1 MEQKSFVK
9 RIVLYTSILLFM
21 LMVLLVGFS
30 VYSLR
35 SSQKESLKYGEN
47 LLDVYCGNLEKWVS
61 GMDTLMKNVIFKT
74 QELSLLKSQDEA
86 VRLYASLD
94 LKQYM
99 KELLTYNECADA
111 ILISDEAYDVNLNY
125 QYAKSSMPYSQVLLL
140 RERIKEY
147 LDEEFFETEW
157 EFQSA
162 GGVEYLCKIHVYNH
176 QAIGVFVQKDRLM
189 GQVFNEELDG
199 LSFLLTDKER
209 TVRAAAGAWEQ
220 DLYGEVLG
228 ESIEADKWT
237 FMKSIG
243 DTGLS
248 MAAYMDKLG
257 AAWKIQGSLLVF
269 IIMIL
274 SIVVLSA
281 FLFRYLKR
289 EVLVP
294 MTHLMGTME
303 KIEKGDYGCRVEENC
318 HNREFASLK
327 ENFNRLM
334 DEIIGLKIQKY
345 EKQLSLQET
354 ELRCIR
360 LQLKPHFFLNA
371 LTTISS
377 LCGQGKTRQAQDYIQ
392 AFCGNIRY
400 MFRSGFHTVPMKEE
414 IRHVENYFEMQEMK
428 YPECIFYFINVP
440 EELEDWKI
448 PQMLIHT
455 FVENEYKYAVNVEST
470 LTILITASRTEKDG
484 EEYLLLEMED
494 DGPGYPEEVLEWMEG
509 ENPQPAGD
517 GSRVGLSSICRMM
530 GLMYDK
536 KKLVSIEN
544 VEPHGC
550 RNSIL
555 IPKEPVNEMSGRG
568 GAYECTDSRR

>member
-1 MEQKSFVK
+1 MPENWIARCEAHTSEKGEIMEQKSFVK
-9 RIVLYTSILLFM
+9 RIVLYTSALLFM

-47 LLDVYCGNLEKWVS
+47 LLDVYCGNLEKWVL
-61 GMDTLMKNVIFKT
+61 GMDTLMKNVIVKT

-86 VRLYASLD
+86 VRLYAALD

-125 QYAKSSMPYSQVLLL
+125 QYAKSYMPYAQVLLL

-147 LDEEFFETEW
+147 LDKDFFETEW

-199 LSFLLTDKER
+199 LSFLLADTEGR
-209 TVRAAAGAWEQ
+209 VRAAAGAWGT

-228 ESIEADKWT
+228 ESAGTDLYGEVLGESAEADKWT

-248 MAAYMDKLG
+248 MAAYMDKSG

-281 FLFRYLKR
+281 FLLRYLKR

-294 MTHLMGTME
+294 MTHLMGTMK

-371 LTTISS
+371 LTTI
-377 LCGQGKTRQAQDYIQ
+377 LQRKR
-392 AFCGNIRY
+392 
-400 MFRSGFHTVPMKEE
+400 P
-414 IRHVENYFEMQEMK
+414 
-428 YPECIFYFINVP
+428 
-440 EELEDWKI
+440 
-448 PQMLIHT
+448 
-455 FVENEYKYAVNVEST
+455 
-470 LTILITASRTEKDG
+470 
-484 EEYLLLEMED
+484 
-494 DGPGYPEEVLEWMEG
+494 
-509 ENPQPAGD
+509 
-517 GSRVGLSSICRMM
+517 
-530 GLMYDK
+530 
-536 KKLVSIEN
+536 
-544 VEPHGC
+544 
-550 RNSIL
+550 
-555 IPKEPVNEMSGRG
+555 
-568 GAYECTDSRR
+568 

>member
-1 MEQKSFVK
+1 MKQKSFVK

-35 SSQKESLKYGEN
+35 SSQKESRKYGEN
-47 LLDVYCGNLEKWVS
+47 LLDVYCGNLEKWIS

-74 QELSLLKSQDEA
+74 QELSLLKSQNEA

-111 ILISDEAYDVNLNY
+111 ILISDEAYDINLNY
-125 QYAKSSMPYSQVLLL
+125 QYAKSSMPYSQVLLV
-140 RERIKEY
+140 RERIKDY
-147 LDEEFFETEW
+147 LDEEFFETDW
-157 EFQSA
+157 EFQNI
-162 GGVEYLCKIHVYNH
+162 GGVEYLYKVHVYNH
-176 QAIGVFVQKDRLM
+176 QAIGVFVQKQRLM
-189 GQVFNEELDG
+189 DQVFNEELDG
-199 LSFLLTDKER
+199 LSFLLADKGG
-209 TVRAAAGAWEQ
+209 TVRAAAGAGGAEWCGRSFEEPGGT
-220 DLYGEVLG
+220 D
-228 ESIEADKWT
+228 SWT
-237 FMKSIG
+237 FVKGIG

-248 MAAYMDKLG
+248 IAALMERTG
-257 AAWKIQGSLLVF
+257 AVWKIQGSLLVF
-269 IIMIL
+269 IVMIL

-281 FLFRYLKR
+281 FLIRYLTR
-289 EVLVP
+289 EVLGP

-303 KIEKGDYGCRVEENC
+303 KIEKGDYNCRVEENC
-318 HNREFASLK
+318 HNREFTSLK

-334 DEIIGLKIQKY
+334 DEIIGLKIQRY
-345 EKQLSLQET
+345 EKQLSLQES

-377 LCGQGKTRQAQDYIQ
+377 LCGQGKTRQAQEYIQ

-400 MFRSGFHTVPMKEE
+400 MFRSGFHTVPVKEE
-414 IRHVENYFEMQEMK
+414 IRHVENYLEMQEMK
-428 YPECIFYFINVP
+428 YPECVFYFINIP
-440 EELEDWKI
+440 EELEEWRI

-470 LTILITASRTEKDG
+470 LTILITAARTEKDG

-494 DGPGYPEEVLEWMEG
+494 DGPGYPEEVLEWMEE

-530 GLMYDK
+530 ELMYDK
-536 KKLVSIEN
+536 KNLVSIEN

-550 RNSIL
+550 RNRVL
-555 IPKEPVNEMSGRG
+555 IPKEPINEMPGRG
-568 GAYECTDSRR
+568 GTYEGTDSR